1 MVADTMPPNTLHY
14 AFAPAPPLEITP
26 PIAAD
31 HLVHL
36 LTAECT
42 ASLQSGSFYLE
53 QLPKKR
59 DKPLKFIS
67 NDPHNEDIN
76 IGYGLRFVETP
87 DPSVIVT
94 FLFGIVVV
102 VGTVFGV
109 CWSVV
114 ERDLQSAWTV
124 AAYLVSL
131 GALAVV
137 TWQVRMTS

>member
-14 AFAPAPPLEITP
+14 DFAPAPPLEIIP

-102 VGTVFGV
+102 VGTSGLFSECAGV
-109 CWSVV
+109 LWRGICRV
-114 ERDLQSAWTV
+114 
-124 AAYLVSL
+124 L
-131 GALAVV
+131 GQLLRILFHLGH
-137 TWQVRMTS
+137 WLLLLGRLG

>member
-1 MVADTMPPNTLHY
+1 MV
-14 AFAPAPPLEITP
+14 P

-31 HLVHL
+31 YLVHL

-42 ASLQSGSFYLE
+42 ATLQSGSFYLD
-53 QLPKKR
+53 QFPKKR

-67 NDPHNEDIN
+67 RNPYNQDVN

-94 FLFGIVVV
+94 FLFGIVLV
-102 VGTVFGV
+102 VGIVFGV

-114 ERDLQSAWTV
+114 ERDLQDA
-124 AAYLVSL
+124 
-131 GALAVV
+131 
-137 TWQVRMTS
+137 

>member
-1 MVADTMPPNTLHY
+1 MPPNIQHY
-14 AFAPAPPLEITP
+14 DFAPPPPLEIVP

-42 ASLQSGSFYLE
+42 ATLQSGSFYLD

-67 NDPHNEDIN
+67 RNPYNEDVN

-94 FLFGIVVV
+94 FLFGIVLV
-102 VGTVFGV
+102 VGIVFGV

-114 ERDLQSAWTV
+114 ERDLQDAWTI
-124 AAYLVSL
+124 AAYFVSV

>member
-1 MVADTMPPNTLHY
+1 LD
-14 AFAPAPPLEITP
+14 
-26 PIAAD
+26 
-31 HLVHL
+31 
-36 LTAECT
+36 
-42 ASLQSGSFYLE
+42 

-59 DKPLKFIS
+59 DEPLKFIS
-67 NDPHNEDIN
+67 RTPYTQDIN

-109 CWSVV
+109 LWSVV
-114 ERDLQSAWTV
+114 ERDLQDAWTI
-124 AAYLVSL
+124 AAYFVSV

>member
-1 MVADTMPPNTLHY
+1 M
-14 AFAPAPPLEITP
+14 
-26 PIAAD
+26 
-31 HLVHL
+31 
-36 LTAECT
+36 
-42 ASLQSGSFYLE
+42 
-53 QLPKKR
+53 
-59 DKPLKFIS
+59 
-67 NDPHNEDIN
+67 
-76 IGYGLRFVETP
+76 ETP

-114 ERDLQSAWTV
+114 ERDLQDAWTI
-124 AAYLVSL
+124 AAYIVSV